1 MGPTVEMSPS
11 DGTDGQLD
19 SGATAAGDDDVT
31 IPCGWFSFHP
41 RMCQRFRT
49 PRWLLFCLCWVSF
62 IQGMIVG
69 GFTSVIISSVE
80 RRFQLSST
88 ESGLI
93 SSFYDIASVLC
104 LMPVSYF
111 GGMGVKSRYLGL
123 GMFTI
128 GVGTLLFC
136 LPHFTTDAYRMGTD
150 DSSMLCTDTGGTKIE
165 CGASGSLS
173 YYKYM
178 FYFAMLIMGSGGSP
192 LFTLGPTYLDDSVP
206 VKSASTYLGI
216 YHAMNILGPGVGFL
230 VGGAFLKLY
239 VDIDKVDVAKLNL
252 NANSSQYVGAW
263 WIGYLIGGVLAIV
276 VAIPLAGFPKSLPD
290 SAQFKH
296 EKDKEVHANG
306 DVEENI
312 DSSTK
317 GKKLDLMNLVQSLK
331 ILFLNPMFVCM
342 LFVTITSGFLLAGF
356 ATFLPKFFEIQF
368 GLSSSSAALY
378 VGASAI
384 CAGAGGTF
392 LGGYIVERFNLQIRG
407 ILKLSLVLLGCAL
420 LSSLIFIANCS
431 RVPFAGIN
439 VAYGD
444 LTKSAITFSGTF
456 KNDSCHAS
464 CNCVRDNLNP
474 VCGKDGI
481 TYFSPCFAGCTI
493 VSQDKEIWEYTN
505 CSCVGN
511 VAGSV
516 DATLGTCESSCQYLP
531 VYVVFI
537 IFNMF
542 FSFCMTMPSLTAS
555 LRCIPTKQR
564 TFGLGIQWVIAKCL
578 GFIPGPIMF
587 GKLIDMS
594 CVYWQNDCG
603 DEGSCI
609 LYDNEKLS
617 YHFLAIT
624 VVGKALSLL
633 FLLFA
638 LLVYKSPLDNGYGN
652 DVKGKVAD
660 DGSDFNNT
668 PDMGSHNVNGVRMR
682 RMTEREI
689 FNYAETENVAK
700 VHHDSAHSEISGK
713 PDVTKQNGV
722 MINVAEN
729 TSISTDYES
738 EIVDNDSS
746 GSQNDGS
753 EKEIIDETRSIDN
766 EFESENG
773 DTNTT
778 LDKNLQTQNGL
789 LMNNF
794 FQNNESSKEDIGYQS
809 QESDK
814 SDEVSLEINSDAGSL
829 QGNEGSD
836 DKADDMNIGKIKRE
850 ATMNIEDI
858 CDTEEFFKKYKKRD
872 DIDQDKTLCEV
883 EIV

>member
-1 MGPTVEMSPS
+1 MGSRVEIIPS
-11 DGTDGQLD
+11 ARTGGQSD
-19 SGATAAGDDDVT
+19 SATAAEDDDVT
-31 IPCGWFSFHP
+31 PPCGWCSFRP
-41 RMCQRFRT
+41 RVCQRFRT

-111 GGMGVKSRYLGL
+111 GGMGVKSRYLGV

-128 GVGTLLFC
+128 GIGTILFC
-136 LPHFTTDAYRMGTD
+136 LPHFTTDLYQMSTD
-150 DSSMLCTDTGGTKIE
+150 DSSTLCTTSGGKVTE
-165 CGASGSLS
+165 CGSTGSLS
-173 YYKYM
+173 YYKYV
-178 FYFAMLIMGSGGSP
+178 FYVSMLVMGAGGSP
-192 LFTLGPTYLDDSVP
+192 LFTLGPTFLDDSVP
-206 VKSASTYLGI
+206 VKSSSTYLGI
-216 YHAMNILGPGVGFL
+216 YHAMNIVGPGVGFL
-230 VGGAFLKLY
+230 VGGAFLKVY
-239 VDIDKVDVAKLNL
+239 VDFDKVDESKVNT
-252 NANSSQYVGAW
+252 NSNSSQYVGAW
-263 WIGYLIGGVLAIV
+263 WIGYLIGGVLAIAV
-276 VAIPLAGFPKSLPD
+276 SIPLAGFPKSLPD
-290 SAQFKH
+290 SAKFKH

-306 DVEENI
+306 EIEENTEM
-312 DSSTK
+312 STK
-317 GKKLDLMNLVQSLK
+317 GKKLDMRNLARSLK
-331 ILFLNPMFVCM
+331 ILFMNPMFVCM

-368 GLSSSSAALY
+368 GLSSSAAALY

-407 ILKLSLVLLGCAL
+407 ILKLSLALLGMAL
-420 LSSLIFIANCS
+420 LTSLIFIANCS

-444 LTKSAITFSGTF
+444 LTKSVFVFSGTF
-456 KNDSCHAS
+456 KNDSCHSS

-481 TYFSPCFAGCTI
+481 TYFSPCFAGCAV
-493 VSQDKEIWEYTN
+493 VSQNEEPWEYNN

-511 VAGSV
+511 VVGSV

-531 VYVVFI
+531 VYMVFI
-537 IFNMF
+537 VLNMF

-578 GFIPGPIMF
+578 GFIPGPILF
-587 GKLIDMS
+587 GKLIDMA
-594 CVYWQNDCG
+594 CVYWQDDCG

-624 VVGKALSLL
+624 VVGRALSLL

-638 LLVYKSPLDNGYGN
+638 LLVYKSPSDTES
-652 DVKGKVAD
+652 DVTGKGKVAD
-660 DGSDFNNT
+660 DGSDFNST
-668 PDMGSHNVNGVRMR
+668 PDIDSHIVNGVRMR
-682 RMTEREI
+682 RLTEREI
-689 FNYAETENVAK
+689 FNYTDTENVVAVDESK
-700 VHHDSAHSEISGK
+700 HPEVSGK
-713 PDVTKQNGV
+713 TFEKPDMTKQNEV

-729 TSISTDYES
+729 MSISTDYES
-738 EIVDNDSS
+738 ENVDNESRS
-746 GSQNDGS
+746 SQNFES
-753 EKEIIDETRSIDN
+753 EKDSIDETRSSAREAEIDN
-766 EFESENG
+766 EET
-773 DTNTT
+773 DAKP
-778 LDKNLQTQNGL
+778 DKTRPTQNGIIR
-789 LMNNF
+789 NNF
-794 FQNNESSKEDIGYQS
+794 FQNDESSKEDIGYQS

-814 SDEVSLEINSDAGSL
+814 SDEVSLENNRESL
-829 QGNEGSD
+829 QGNDDSD
-836 DKADDMNIGKIKRE
+836 DNSIDDHAGKSKRE
-850 ATMNIEDI
+850 ATMNIEDV
-858 CDTEEFFKKYKKRD
+858 DDVEEFFKKYKNND
-872 DIDQDKTLCEV
+872 VINTENLCEV
-883 EIV
+883 EVL

>member
-1 MGPTVEMSPS
+1 METNMEVTRSNGH
-11 DGTDGQLD
+11 LD
-19 SGATAAGDDDVT
+19 PGTAAGDNDVT
-31 IPCGWFSFHP
+31 PPCGWFSFHP
-41 RMCQRFRT
+41 RMCQKFRT

-111 GGMGVKSRYLGL
+111 GGMGVKSRYLGV
-123 GMFTI
+123 GMLTI
-128 GVGTLLFC
+128 GIGTILFC
-136 LPHFTTDAYRMGTD
+136 LPHFTTDNYKMGTD
-150 DSSMLCTDTGGTKIE
+150 DSSMLCTTSGGTLVE
-165 CGASGSLS
+165 CGTSGSLS

-178 FYFAMLIMGSGGSP
+178 FYVSMFIMGAGGSP
-192 LFTLGPTYLDDSVP
+192 LFTLGPTFLDDSVP
-206 VKSASTYLGI
+206 VKSSSTYLGI
-216 YHAMNILGPGVGFL
+216 YHAMNIVGPGVGFL
-230 VGGAFLKLY
+230 VGGAFLKVY
-239 VDIDKVDVAKLNL
+239 VDFDKIDTSEV
-252 NANSSQYVGAW
+252 NANPNSSQYVGAW
-263 WIGYLIGGVLAIV
+263 WIGYLIGGVLAIIV
-276 VAIPLAGFPKSLPD
+276 SIPLAGFPKSLPD
-290 SAQFKH
+290 SAKFKH
-296 EKDKEVHANG
+296 EKDKEVYANG
-306 DVEENI
+306 ETEENTE
-312 DSSTK
+312 SSTK
-317 GKKLDLMNLVQSLK
+317 GKKMDLRNLRQSLK
-331 ILFLNPMFVCM
+331 ILFLNPMYVCM

-368 GLSSSSAALY
+368 GLSSSAAALY

-407 ILKLSLVLLGCAL
+407 ILKLSLVLLGMAL

-444 LTKSAITFSGTF
+444 LTKSTIVFSGTF
-456 KNDSCHAS
+456 RNDSCHGT

-481 TYFSPCFAGCTI
+481 TYFSPCFAGCTV
-493 VSQDKEIWEYTN
+493 VSQYTEPWEFYN

-516 DATLGTCESSCQYLP
+516 DATLGTCESSCHYLP

-537 IFNMF
+537 VLNMF

-555 LRCIPTKQR
+555 LRCIPTRQR
-564 TFGLGIQWVIAKCL
+564 TFGLGIQWVVAKCL
-578 GFIPGPIMF
+578 GFIPGPILF
-587 GKLIDMS
+587 GKLIDMA
-594 CVYWQNDCG
+594 CVYWQDDCG

-638 LLVYKSPLDNGYGN
+638 LLVYKSSSDSENEN
-652 DVKGKVAD
+652 VKGKFAD
-660 DGSDFNNT
+660 DGSEFNST
-668 PDMGSHNVNGVRMR
+668 PDIDSRNINGVQMR
-682 RMTEREI
+682 RLTEREI
-689 FNYAETENVAK
+689 FNYTENVVDVNECTESTHPEVLGNVDVIK
-700 VHHDSAHSEISGK
+700 DSLTIS
-713 PDVTKQNGV
+713 
-722 MINVAEN
+722 VADDN
-729 TSISTDYES
+729 SNSTNFES
-738 EIVDNDSS
+738 ENLGNGSKCSENDER
-746 GSQNDGS
+746 
-753 EKEIIDETRSIDN
+753 EKEIVDETRSFN
-766 EFESENG
+766 KSENG
-773 DTNTT
+773 DIDTKA
-778 LDKNLQTQNGL
+778 DGIMPTQNGI

-794 FQNNESSKEDIGYQS
+794 FERDESSKEDVGYQS

-814 SDEVSLEINSDAGSL
+814 SDEVSLETNRESGSI
-829 QGNEGSD
+829 QGKDETDDDSD
-836 DKADDMNIGKIKRE
+836 DDRGRKIRRE
-850 ATMNIEDI
+850 ATMNIEDM
-858 CDTEEFFKKYKKRD
+858 CDTEDFFKKYKNVD
-872 DIDQDKTLCEV
+872 VTNKTDLCDVEV
-883 EIV
+883 V

>member
-1 MGPTVEMSPS
+1 MGSRVEIVPCNN
-11 DGTDGQLD
+11 TAGQSD
-19 SGATAAGDDDVT
+19 SGTAAEEGDVT
-31 IPCGWFSFHP
+31 PPCGWCSVNP
-41 RMCQRFRT
+41 RVCQRFRT

-128 GVGTLLFC
+128 GVGTILFC
-136 LPHFTTDAYRMGTD
+136 LPHFTTGLYQISSD
-150 DSSMLCTDTGGTKIE
+150 DSSLLCTTSGSKLTE

-178 FYFAMLIMGSGGSP
+178 FYVSMLVMGAGGSP

-206 VKSASTYLGI
+206 VKAASTYLGI
-216 YHAMNILGPGVGFL
+216 YHAMNIVGPGVGFL
-230 VGGAFLKLY
+230 VGGAFLKIY
-239 VDIDKVDVAKLNL
+239 VDFDKVDESEVTANP
-252 NANSSQYVGAW
+252 NSSQYVGAW
-263 WIGYLIGGVLAIV
+263 WIGYLIGGVLAII
-276 VAIPLAGFPKSLPD
+276 VAIPLAGFPKYLPD
-290 SAQFKH
+290 SAKFKH

-306 DVEENI
+306 EIEDNTEV
-312 DSSTK
+312 STK
-317 GKKLDLMNLVQSLK
+317 GKKLDVGHLTRSLK
-331 ILFLNPMFVCM
+331 VLFLNPMFVCM

-368 GLSSSSAALY
+368 GLSSSAAALY

-407 ILKLSLVLLGCAL
+407 ILKLSLVLLGLAL
-420 LSSLIFIANCS
+420 LTSLIFIANCS

-444 LTKSAITFSGTF
+444 ITKSIFVFSGTF
-456 KNDSCHAS
+456 KNDSCHSS

-481 TYFSPCFAGCTI
+481 TYFSPCFAGCGI
-493 VSQDKEIWEYTN
+493 VSHNTEPWEYNN

-531 VYVVFI
+531 VYMVFI
-537 IFNMF
+537 VLNMF

-578 GFIPGPIMF
+578 GFIPGPILF
-587 GKLIDMS
+587 GKLIDMA
-594 CVYWQNDCG
+594 CVYWQDDCG

-609 LYDNEKLS
+609 LYDNETLS
-617 YHFLAIT
+617 YHFLAVT
-624 VVGKALSLL
+624 VVGRALSLL

-638 LLVYKSPLDNGYGN
+638 LLVYKSPSDTE
-652 DVKGKVAD
+652 DDTWKGKVAD
-660 DGSDFNNT
+660 DGSDFNST
-668 PDMGSHNVNGVRMR
+668 PDIDSRSINGVRMR
-682 RMTEREI
+682 RLTEREI
-689 FNYAETENVAK
+689 FNDPNNAN
-700 VHHDSAHSEISGK
+700 
-713 PDVTKQNGV
+713 DVSVDVEKQNRV
-722 MINVAEN
+722 MIDEDEKS
-729 TSISTDYES
+729 SICTDYES
-738 EIVDNDSS
+738 NQTVDSDK
-746 GSQNDGS
+746 QT
-753 EKEIIDETRSIDN
+753 IDESSAATNEIDN
-766 EFESENG
+766 EISDATSG
-773 DTNTT
+773 NT
-778 LDKNLQTQNGL
+778 KSMQTSIL
-789 LMNNF
+789 LNNF
-794 FQNNESSKEDIGYQS
+794 FQNDESSKEDVGYQS

-814 SDEVSLEINSDAGSL
+814 SDQISLENNQESLQNNDDSDDNSDV
-829 QGNEGSD
+829 D
-836 DKADDMNIGKIKRE
+836 DVGKIQRE
-850 ATMNIEDI
+850 ATMNIEDVG
-858 CDTEEFFKKYKKRD
+858 DAEDFFEKYKDVVKNGN
-872 DIDQDKTLCEV
+872 LCDVEV
-883 EIV
+883 L